1 MVACQLRTFVLKII
15 DSRQQ
20 GLFVNWL
27 NFVLLGFALHGSVF
41 LKICCLYMIDRI
53 LRLRRNFELESV

>member
-1 MVACQLRTFVLKII
+1 MTSDGGMPTQNICFKDYRLKATRII
-15 DSRQQ
+15 CE
-20 GLFVNWL
+20 LVK
-27 NFVLLGFALHGSVF
+27 GFAFHGSVF